1 MGHIRVLDE
10 HIANQIAAGE
20 VVERPASVVK
30 ELVENAID
38 ARATRIDV
46 HIGEGGLESIRV
58 QDNGTGIAADDCE
71 TAFYRHATSK
81 LADDRDLF
89 QITSLGFRGE
99 ALPSIAAVSKVDL
112 LTSATDDGAG
122 RRLLIEGG
130 TLKSNEDEAAPR
142 GTDFR
147 VNSLFYNTP
156 ARLKYMKTVQTEL
169 GHISDI
175 MYRMSLAHP
184 EIAFTLRH
192 NNNLL
197 LQTPGNGDML
207 QVIAAV
213 YGTSAAKMVL
223 PLNNDNLDYSING
236 YIGRPEIARANRNA
250 MSVIVNGRYIKSYVV
265 NQAILR
271 AYHTLLPI
279 NRYPLT
285 VLRLE
290 MHPSLVDVNVHP
302 AKMEVRFSK
311 EPELMMFV
319 EESVRQ
325 ALRREILIPHV
336 TKQTV
341 KRGNSESVIQEQFSF
356 PRPSVSNDAYAGND
370 LFTAPVSS
378 PTSDSTNGANM
389 PRHQAAR
396 EDIGELDAP
405 YVPPLGDQDLPP
417 EQEQSNPQWN
427 GQMEGEQ
434 AAAARHS
441 SLNNSSATVNGSSQ
455 AASPTIREQLPHPQY
470 VKEEEQMKSN
480 ASVAGHT
487 KEQAA
492 DTTQSDRSQEPD
504 GKHVR
509 RHNGSQ
515 HPHDQAVAESQGNA
529 MVPSHDGNG
538 NSASSNETLTS
549 SANTLPV
556 PNADLAAPSAQA
568 DHSATGYDHFSA
580 ATTADQSSGIR
591 ERERAYQPDYKRSS
605 GSGSSARP
613 PQRPSNANRGIPA
626 EMIYGT
632 AEDPQQPEFPEMTL
646 IGQHHG
652 TYLIAQN
659 EEGLFLIDQHAAHE
673 RVNYEFYYNKFGQPE
688 EASQELLLPITLE
701 FTRAEADKLKDRLHW
716 FERVGVYLEHFGGQ
730 TFRVCAYP
738 YWFPKGEEQRVIQEM
753 TEWVLSERKIDL
765 SKLREQAST
774 LCSCKASI
782 KANQRLTEAEAQALL
797 HRLAACQQPYTCPH
811 GRPIVVSFSSYDLE
825 KLFKRVM

>member
-1 MGHIRVLDE
+1 MGQIRVLDE

-38 ARATRIDV
+38 ARSTRIDV

-58 QDNGTGIAADDCE
+58 QDNGQGIAADDCE

-81 LADDRDLF
+81 LADDRDLY

-122 RRLLIEGG
+122 RRLIIEGG
-130 TLKSNEDEAAPR
+130 TLKSNEDDAAPR

-192 NNNLL
+192 NGNLL

-223 PLNNDNLDYSING
+223 PIEQDHLDYHISG

-250 MSVIVNGRYIKSYVV
+250 MSVIVNGRYIKSYTV

-285 VLRLE
+285 VLRLT

-311 EPELMMFV
+311 EAELMMFV

-325 ALRREILIPHV
+325 TLRREILIPHA
-336 TKQTV
+336 TKQTI
-341 KRGNSESVIQEQFSF
+341 KRGSSESIIQEQFNFNRTSAGQSDNEPAAEF
-356 PRPSVSNDAYAGND
+356 QQAGATLFAPRGPE
-370 LFTAPVSS
+370 PVIQ
-378 PTSDSTNGANM
+378 TELGD
-389 PRHQAAR
+389 
-396 EDIGELDAP
+396 LDAP
-405 YVPPLGDQDLPP
+405 YVPPLTDQDIPGTEWQSSPDRSVASYQSQPVGKNANMEQP
-417 EQEQSNPQWN
+417 EHATATSDSLQSASASQADSQTSEKTASPAKQDVNVPA
-427 GQMEGEQ
+427 EGEQ
-434 AAAARHS
+434 QASNRQITDSTEHS
-441 SLNNSSATVNGSSQ
+441 QQANASTVNRTPNSGDTDKQPVAKYGLDSTE
-455 AASPTIREQLPHPQY
+455 TIP
-470 VKEEEQMKSN
+470 
-480 ASVAGHT
+480 
-487 KEQAA
+487 
-492 DTTQSDRSQEPD
+492 
-504 GKHVR
+504 
-509 RHNGSQ
+509 
-515 HPHDQAVAESQGNA
+515 
-529 MVPSHDGNG
+529 
-538 NSASSNETLTS
+538 
-549 SANTLPV
+549 
-556 PNADLAAPSAQA
+556 ADLPG
-568 DHSATGYDHFSA
+568 HV
-580 ATTADQSSGIR
+580 
-591 ERERAYQPDYKRSS
+591 
-605 GSGSSARP
+605 GSGSSAGQSAPASLDAPAHTQPPYTAAQQVREPSYAREYNRAASKAASRP
-613 PQRPSNANRGIPA
+613 PQRVSGANRSIPA

-632 AEDPQQPEFPEMTL
+632 AEEPGLPQFPEMNL

-659 EEGLFLIDQHAAHE
+659 AEGLFLIDQHAAHE
-673 RVNYEFYYNKFGQPE
+673 RVNYEYYYEKFGQPE
-688 EASQELLLPITLE
+688 SASQELLLPITLE

-730 TFRVCAYP
+730 TFRVRAYP
-738 YWFPKGEEQRVIQEM
+738 YWFPKGEEARVIEEM
-753 TEWVLSERKIDL
+753 AEWVLSERKIDL
-765 SKLREQAST
+765 AQLREQAST

-782 KANQRLTEAEAQALL
+782 KANQRITEAEAQALL
-797 HRLAACQQPYTCPH
+797 DRLAACRQPYTCPH

-825 KLFKRVM
+825 KMFKRVM

>member
-1 MGHIRVLDE
+1 MAKIRVLDE

-38 ARATRIDV
+38 AQATRIDV
-46 HIGEGGLESIRV
+46 YIGEGGLESIRV
-58 QDNGTGIAADDCE
+58 QDNGLGIAAEDCE

-81 LADDRDLF
+81 LADDRDLY

-99 ALPSIAAVSKVDL
+99 ALPSIAAVSKVEL

-122 RRLLIEGG
+122 RRLVIEGG
-130 TLKSNEDEAAPR
+130 TLKSNEDDAAPR

-147 VNSLFYNTP
+147 VNALFYNTP

-169 GHISDI
+169 GHISDM
-175 MYRMSLAHP
+175 MYRISLAHP

-197 LQTPGNGDML
+197 LQTPGSGDML

-223 PLNNDNLDYSING
+223 PIESDSLDYRIDG
-236 YIGRPEIARANRNA
+236 FIGRPEIARANRNA
-250 MSVIVNGRYIKSYVV
+250 MSVIVNGRYVKNYAV

-311 EPELMMFV
+311 EPELMQFV
-319 EESVRQ
+319 EEAVRQ

-341 KRGNSESVIQEQFSF
+341 KRGGSESIIQEQFNF
-356 PRPSVSNDAYAGND
+356 TRPQIPADEYAGND
-370 LFTAPVSS
+370 LFS
-378 PTSDSTNGANM
+378 PTGQHSASQPSNGANVM
-389 PRHQAAR
+389 AGNIPV
-396 EDIGELDAP
+396 DIGELDAP
-405 YVPPLGDQDLPP
+405 YIPPPTDEDISPEHMGQLGSNGNEGQVSPQKNASSTDLNESPN
-417 EQEQSNPQWN
+417 QADTNQSVAAGTHGSANIKQPSQPQV
-427 GQMEGEQ
+427 E
-434 AAAARHS
+434 
-441 SLNNSSATVNGSSQ
+441 SSQ
-455 AASPTIREQLPHPQY
+455 SMDANSQVPVDKRNAAQQQHSISTGQQTPVVIPRESTVQSQQDSP
-470 VKEEEQMKSN
+470 
-480 ASVAGHT
+480 
-487 KEQAA
+487 AA
-492 DTTQSDRSQEPD
+492 
-504 GKHVR
+504 
-509 RHNGSQ
+509 
-515 HPHDQAVAESQGNA
+515 
-529 MVPSHDGNG
+529 
-538 NSASSNETLTS
+538 L
-549 SANTLPV
+549 
-556 PNADLAAPSAQA
+556 
-568 DHSATGYDHFSA
+568 
-580 ATTADQSSGIR
+580 SGIR
-591 ERERAYQPDYKRSS
+591 ERGASYGRSDQRASS
-605 GSGSSARP
+605 STSRQ
-613 PQRPSNANRGIPA
+613 PQRGAVSTGRPIPA
-626 EMIYGT
+626 EMLYGT
-632 AEDPQQPEFPEMTL
+632 VDKPEVPEFPELNL

-659 EEGLFLIDQHAAHE
+659 DEGLFLIDQHAAHE
-673 RVNYEFYYNKFGQPE
+673 RVNYEFYYEKFGQPE

-738 YWFPKGEEQRVIQEM
+738 YWFPKGEEQRVIEEM
-753 TEWVLSERKIDL
+753 AEWVLSERKIDL

-782 KANQRLTEAEAQALL
+782 KANQRLTEAEANMLL
-797 HRLAACQQPYTCPH
+797 QRLAACRQPYTCPH